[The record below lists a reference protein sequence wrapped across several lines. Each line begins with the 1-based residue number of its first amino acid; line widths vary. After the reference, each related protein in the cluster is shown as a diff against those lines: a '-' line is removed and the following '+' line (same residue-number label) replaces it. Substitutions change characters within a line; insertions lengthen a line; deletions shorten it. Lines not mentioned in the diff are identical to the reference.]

1 MPLRCASVFRSL
13 PRGLLDCTAYRPEKY
28 INAMKLQCLIAFFL
42 YLLCKWSLQSVD
54 EPDSGSH
61 QNLSAWLLADT
72 SVVLPAALCSAGH
85 VRFGRILAG
94 RGLCLLADEPV
105 DLWLE

>member
-54 EPDSGSH
+54 EPNSGSH

-72 SVVLPAALCSAGH
+72 SVVLPASFCSAGH

-94 RGLCLLADEPV
+94 RGLCVLADEPV